1 MIFYDL
7 GDMKSGQAVGSTST
21 AFQDYDYN
29 QHSSDGER
37 FFQNHKRG
45 CRLNSVDDT
54 KAGDEAGDY
63 SASPTLPLSD
73 VKKQKKSDGNDGS
86 SIEVVR
92 RPRGRPLGS
101 KNKPKPPVVITSES
115 IDSYDVMRPHVL
127 EISSGHD
134 IGDALAGFSRRRNVG
149 VSVLAGNGIVS
160 NITLRQPQTTPSSSY
175 SIPSAAN
182 SSTFTFQGRF
192 EILSISATFFPP
204 TAMSA
209 LPTGTGGM
217 LSVSLAGPHGQI
229 VGGAVAGPLVTAGT
243 VTVIAATFQN
253 PSFHKLPMEDT
264 EISGDEGVGNGG
276 EVLLLQHQATHHQQQ
291 QQQQRYSGTGLAV
304 GGEPSSTSSG
314 LPMSASCHLLS
325 DIIWAPMVRPQHPP
339 PY

>member
-7 GDMKSGQAVGSTST
+7 GDMKSGQYVGSTST

-29 QHSSDGER
+29 QHGSDGER
-37 FFQNHKRG
+37 FLQNHKRG
-45 CRLNSVDDT
+45 CHLNSVDDT
-54 KAGDEAGDY
+54 ETGDD
-63 SASPTLPLSD
+63 SASPPHLLSD

-115 IDSYDVMRPHVL
+115 VDSHDVMRPHVL

-134 IGDALAGFSRRRNVG
+134 VGDTLARFARRRNVG

-160 NITLRQPQTTPSSSY
+160 NITLRQPQSNTTSSSY
-175 SIPSAAN
+175 SIPSVAN
-182 SSTFTFQGRF
+182 SSSTFTFQGRF

-204 TAMSA
+204 AAMSV
-209 LPTGTGGM
+209 LPMGVGGM
-217 LSVSLAGPHGQI
+217 LSVSLAGSHGQI
-229 VGGAVAGPLVTAGT
+229 VGGAVAGPLVAAGT

-253 PSFHKLPMEDT
+253 PSFHRLPMEDT
-264 EISGDEGVGNGG
+264 EISGDEEVGDGG
-276 EVLLLQHQATHHQQQ
+276 EVLLLQQQPTHHQQQ
-291 QQQQRYSGTGLAV
+291 QQCHSGTGLAV
-304 GGEPSSTSSG
+304 GGEPSSCSSG
-314 LPMSASCHLLS
+314 LPMSVSCHLLS
-325 DIIWAPMVRPQHPP
+325 DIIWAPMARPPHPP

>member
-1 MIFYDL
+1 M
-7 GDMKSGQAVGSTST
+7 GSTST

-45 CRLNSVDDT
+45 CHLNSVDDT
-54 KAGDEAGDY
+54 EAGDDG
-63 SASPTLPLSD
+63 ASPTHPLSD

-115 IDSYDVMRPHVL
+115 VDSYDVMRPHVL

-134 IGDALAGFSRRRNVG
+134 IGDALAKFSRRRNVG

-160 NITLRQPQTTPSSSY
+160 NITLRQPQTTPSASY

-192 EILSISATFFPP
+192 EILSISATLFPP
-204 TAMSA
+204 TAMSV
-209 LPTGTGGM
+209 LPTSTGGM

-229 VGGAVAGPLVTAGT
+229 VGGAVAGPLVAAGT

-253 PSFHKLPMEDT
+253 PSYHRLPLEDT
-264 EISGDEGVGNGG
+264 EISGDEEVGNGG
-276 EVLLLQHQATHHQQQ
+276 EILLLQHQTTHHQQQ
-291 QQQQRYSGTGLAV
+291 QQQRHSGTGLAV

-325 DIIWAPMVRPQHPP
+325 DIIWAPMTRHPHPP